1 MKLKQKIDS
10 TLALAKIKI
19 LGRSIPL
26 AVRWQLTNKCPS
38 RCAYCSLWK
47 TPSSE
52 LTTNQIFSIINELA
66 DMGTKRISFSGGEPT
81 LRKDLGKII
90 NYAVGKGISASIN
103 TNGFGLAK
111 KIKELRNIDLIK
123 ISLDG
128 PKEIAAQSR
137 GVDQAYDWA
146 IKAAEA
152 AKKAK
157 IRFTFATTLT
167 KYNKNSLQFMVD
179 LARKY
184 GTMVAFQ
191 PLKTIYRG
199 AEYDHN
205 LYPNKKEWQ
214 KIIKSLRKLKNR
226 YPNQIRNSRLLIDHT
241 ETWPKYKK
249 IKCWAGKVFCI
260 IDTNGDLVP
269 CDRVDYPISKK
280 PNCLEL
286 GFKKAFQKMPAFNCS
301 GCGFCGAM
309 DLNFLLSFKPKGIY
323 EISQLL
329 D

>member
-10 TLALAKIKI
+10 TLALAKIKL
-19 LGRSIPL
+19 LGQSIPL
-26 AVRWQLTNKCPS
+26 GVRWQLTNKCPS

-52 LTTNQIFSIINELA
+52 MTTKQIFSVVDELA
-66 DMGTKRISFSGGEPT
+66 EMGTKRISLSGGEPL

-90 NYAVGKGISASIN
+90 DHAVGKGISVSMN
-103 TNGFGLAK
+103 SNGFGLAK
-111 KIKELRNIDLIK
+111 RIKELGNIDLIK

-128 PKEIAAQSR
+128 PKNVAAKSR
-137 GVDQAYDWA
+137 GVDKAYDWA
-146 IKAAEA
+146 IEAAEA

-157 IRFTFATTLT
+157 IKFTFAATLT
-167 KYNKNSLQFMVD
+167 RHNQDSLEFMVN

-184 GTMVAFQ
+184 RTMVAFQ

-199 AEYDHN
+199 AEYDHK

-214 KIIKSLRKLKNR
+214 KIIKSLRKLKSR
-226 YPNQIRNSRLLIDHT
+226 YPDSIRNSRLLIDHI
-241 ETWPKYKK
+241 ENWPKYQL
-249 IKCWAGKVFCI
+249 IKCWAGRVFCI

-286 GFKKAFQKMPAFNCS
+286 GFKKAFEKMPKFNCS

-309 DLNFLLSFKPKGIY
+309 ELNFLLSLKPKGIY